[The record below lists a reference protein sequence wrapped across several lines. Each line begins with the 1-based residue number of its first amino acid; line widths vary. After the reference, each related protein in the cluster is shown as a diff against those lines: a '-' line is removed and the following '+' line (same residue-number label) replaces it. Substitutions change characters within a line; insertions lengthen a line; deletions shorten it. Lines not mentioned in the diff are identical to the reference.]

1 MEKQMKQMIRESSGA
16 KIPLWVG
23 IVIVLGALLSLV
35 GAVVSKVDPTL
46 LTGGGVV
53 TSVARVYADYTFARD
68 LAVAI
73 MLIVLLALRA
83 RLALV
88 GVMSLVALIQLIDT
102 LNDLARGD
110 FSLAPGLLI
119 YAIVFLIGAWQLA
132 GRPLWRA
139 AAWRGGPA
147 PSPSG

>member
-1 MEKQMKQMIRESSGA
+1 MSKQAVRVSAGA
-16 KIPLWVG
+16 PIPIWIG
-23 IVIVLGALLSLV
+23 IVIVLGALLSLA
-35 GAVVSKVDPTL
+35 GAVVSKVNPTL

-53 TSVARVYADYTFARD
+53 SSVARVYADYTFARD

-73 MLIVLLALRA
+73 TLIVLLALRA

-88 GVMSLVALIQLIDT
+88 GVMSLVALIQILDT

-119 YAIVFLIGAWQLA
+119 FAIVFLIGAWQLA
-132 GRPLWRA
+132 GRPLWCG
-139 AAWRGGPA
+139 AAWRGA
-147 PSPSG
+147 